1 MKQIMIFSLLAIL
14 LTSCFKEFEGINDDN
29 ELFAKLSRGNG
40 TWEVTL
46 VEQWNALDET
56 PVITTTTP
64 DSSFFYFYLR
74 SKIVFGELI
83 DLRYAEYYQN
93 NILSK
98 EATVSA
104 QAERIVFEGNNVGTG
119 EVYTV
124 EKNGLNNLI
133 LLQMEN
139 DQATRYHLSKCKC
152 EIPNPNQI
160 ENGG

>member
-1 MKQIMIFSLLAIL
+1 MKRITIFSLLAIV
-14 LTSCFKEFEGINDDN
+14 LTSCFKEFEGLNDDN

-40 TWEVTL
+40 TWEVTM
-46 VEQWNALDET
+46 VEQWNALEED
-56 PVITTTTP
+56 PVITTTIP

-98 EATVSA
+98 EAIVSA
-104 QAERIVFEGNNVGTG
+104 QAERIIFEGNTVGTG

-124 EKNGLNNLI
+124 EKNGLTNLI
-133 LLQMEN
+133 LLKMEN
-139 DQATRYHLSKCKC
+139 DQAIRYYLRKCNC

-160 ENGG
+160 EPGG